1 MVFNCVE
8 LFTQQLR
15 KFSATFA
22 VAVVASSCAKGRCLT
37 DFEPVPS
44 GATAMCMT
52 AGGKR
57 RQLAANY
64 QRQKAS
70 YCDKF
75 VAAFCRYLL
84 PRFCPGV
91 SATISLGDGVFRK
104 LPADKG
110 KTTARN
116 SPDGMSADAPLL
128 SPGPCARIAASN
140 GR

>member
-1 MVFNCVE
+1 MAFNCVE

-15 KFSATFA
+15 KFRATFA

-44 GATAMCMT
+44 GATTVCIT

-84 PRFCPGV
+84 PRFCRGFFLKPELRGWCLGKNQGF
-91 SATISLGDGVFRK
+91 SSLLFQTT
-104 LPADKG
+104 LPA
-110 KTTARN
+110 TARTAKSKQVN
-116 SPDGMSADAPLL
+116 
-128 SPGPCARIAASN
+128 
-140 GR
+140 

>member
-1 MVFNCVE
+1 M
-8 LFTQQLR
+8 
-15 KFSATFA
+15 
-22 VAVVASSCAKGRCLT
+22 

-44 GATAMCMT
+44 GATAVCIT
-52 AGGKR
+52 AGGKK
-57 RQLAANY
+57 RQLAANC

-84 PRFCPGV
+84 PRFCPGF